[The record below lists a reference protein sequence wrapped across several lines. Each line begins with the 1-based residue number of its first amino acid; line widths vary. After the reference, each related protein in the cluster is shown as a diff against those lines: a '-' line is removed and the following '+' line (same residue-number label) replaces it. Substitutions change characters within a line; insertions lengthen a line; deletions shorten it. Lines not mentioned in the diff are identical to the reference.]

1 MVKNEKEQTILLG
14 ILLIRKKIVNIQ
26 STYILYIISFSG
38 VQPSLG
44 FPFVRQLIIQKREHK
59 YYYGYTDSAGLSLA
73 TEEGSASRS
82 PMLTGGPM
90 LHRAVLC
97 ISMASFIF

>member
-14 ILLIRKKIVNIQ
+14 ILLIRKKTVNIQ
-26 STYILYIISFSG
+26 STYILHIISFSR
-38 VQPSLG
+38 VQPSLR
-44 FPFVRQLIIQKREHK
+44 FPFMRQLIIQKREQK
-59 YYYGYTDSAGLSLA
+59 YYGYTDSAGLSLA

>member
-1 MVKNEKEQTILLG
+1 M
-14 ILLIRKKIVNIQ
+14 
-26 STYILYIISFSG
+26 
-38 VQPSLG
+38 
-44 FPFVRQLIIQKREHK
+44 RQLIIQKREQK
-59 YYYGYTDSAGLSLA
+59 YYGYTDSAGLSLA